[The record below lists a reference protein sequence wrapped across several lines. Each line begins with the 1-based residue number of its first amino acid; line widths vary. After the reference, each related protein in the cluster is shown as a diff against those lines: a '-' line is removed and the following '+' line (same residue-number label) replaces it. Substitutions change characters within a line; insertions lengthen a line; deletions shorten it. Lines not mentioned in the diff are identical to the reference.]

1 VRSWEDAPERRKDP
15 MLTDSLTVLL
25 IGPSDD
31 LAAELSAEAALTVQ
45 TAASLS
51 DGLPMAAGA
60 DAVVVVL
67 QDEGPLET
75 LEELR
80 LHTPDAAVVVVTPP
94 GRETDGTVALH
105 AGAEDHLSAGDLPR
119 GLLGRAI
126 GYAVA
131 NRRLRRELSTTDEE
145 TGLPNLRGFVP
156 IAEHHLRLADRT
168 GTPVVFLFV
177 RLEGLEPAAKAE
189 EVHERIGEVAGVLL
203 EAVRDADVAARVGP
217 GTFCVLLT
225 GGARGAEG
233 LVLSR
238 LVEAIAVHDARGESH
253 GALSVSVGTALYD
266 PEQGGTLESILAAAE
281 RGLETRRPAN
291 TPADG

>member
-1 VRSWEDAPERRKDP
+1 

-25 IGPSDD
+25 IGPGDD
-31 LAAELSAEAALTVQ
+31 LAAELSAEAGLTLV
-45 TAASLS
+45 TAARLG
-51 DGLPMAAGA
+51 DGLAMAAGA

-75 LEELR
+75 LEGLR
-80 LHTPDAAVVVVTPP
+80 LHAPDAAVLVVTPP

-105 AGAEDHLSAGDLPR
+105 AGAEDHLSADDLPR
-119 GLLGRAI
+119 GLLSRAI
-126 GYAVA
+126 GYAVS
-131 NRRLRRELSTTDEE
+131 NRRLRRELSTSDEE

-177 RLEGLEPAAKAE
+177 RLEGLEPSKNAE
-189 EVHERIGEVAGVLL
+189 EAHERVGEVAGVLL
-203 EAVRDADVAARVGP
+203 EAVRGADIAARVGP

-225 GGARGAEG
+225 GEAKGAEG

-238 LVEAIAVHDARGESH
+238 LVEAIAVHDARGDSPKN
-253 GALSVSVGTALYD
+253 LSVSVGTALYD
-266 PEQGGTLESILAAAE
+266 PKEGGTLESILAAAE
-281 RGLETRRPAN
+281 RGLETRRRAD

>member
-1 VRSWEDAPERRKDP
+1 

-31 LAAELSAEAALTVQ
+31 LAAELSADAGLTVQ
-45 TAASLS
+45 TAASLG
-51 DGLPMAAGA
+51 DGLSMAAGA

-67 QDEGPLET
+67 QDAGPLET
-75 LEELR
+75 LETLR
-80 LHTPDAAVVVVTPP
+80 LHAPDAAVLVVTPP

-105 AGAEDHLSAGDLPR
+105 AGAEDHLSAEDLPR
-119 GLLGRAI
+119 GLLSRAI

-131 NRRLRRELSTTDEE
+131 NRRLRRELSTTDED

-177 RLEGLEPAAKAE
+177 RLEGLEPSTSEDAHDR
-189 EVHERIGEVAGVLL
+189 VGEVAGVLL

-217 GTFCVLLT
+217 STFCVLLT
-225 GGARGAEG
+225 GGARGAES

-238 LVEAIAVHDARGESH
+238 LVEAIAVHDARGDPH
-253 GALSVSVGTALYD
+253 HDLSVSVGTALYD

-281 RGLETRRPAN
+281 RGLETRRRAN